1 MFSDHALAS
10 FNNINLSAPTH
21 AVTTRSSEVDESS
34 RMSFQ
39 VQQSRIGTLLTKDKI
54 TGKFEADFIDFS
66 KSSPTTQSNPRLR
79 IASITY
85 KKGNNTFIFGQD
97 WDLFSPAG
105 AYTLNIVGLYFLG
118 GNTGFIRQQFQY
130 LKRSGNWELGSAIG
144 MAGNNP
150 GVVDNNLETG
160 KSPSYS
166 ARISYEIDKGKIGLS
181 GIYSTLHFDQSGENG
196 SSHDAYGVNLFYEQ
210 LLAKWGFK
218 SELYYSQNLANIGSL
233 SIGKGTDDSDVREFG
248 GLMTLSYQIDDQN
261 ILFGGVGIAS
271 VNNPQ
276 EITPFSLATSGTIQ
290 NPGIRRNQVSKIG
303 WDYKITVDFSLVSE
317 VSRYETTNKLSENS
331 YLAEV
336 AWSIESGML
345 LKF

>member
-1 MFSDHALAS
+1 MYSDQALAS
-10 FNNINLSAPTH
+10 FNNVNLSAPTH
-21 AVTTRSSEVDESS
+21 AISARSSAVHESS
-34 RMSFQ
+34 RVSFQ
-39 VQQSRIGTLLTKDKI
+39 VQQSRIGTLLTKDKV

-85 KKGNNTFIFGQD
+85 KNGNNTFIIGQD
-97 WDLFSPAG
+97 WDLFSPVG
-105 AYTLNIVGLYFLG
+105 AYTFNIVGLYFLG
-118 GNTGFIRQQFQY
+118 GNTGFIRQQVQY
-130 LKRSGNWELGSAIG
+130 LQKSGKVELGTAIG

-150 GVVDNNLETG
+150 GVTDGNLETG

-166 ARISYEIDKGKIGLS
+166 ARISYEVDKGKIGFS
-181 GIYSTLHFDQSGENG
+181 GIYSTLHFDQNGENR

-210 LLAKWGFK
+210 FLGKWGFK

-233 SIGKGTDDSDVREFG
+233 SIGKGTDHSDVREFG
-248 GLMTLSYQIDDQN
+248 GLITLSYQINDQN

-271 VNNPQ
+271 VDNPQ
-276 EITPFSLATSGTIQ
+276 EITPFLLATSGTIQ
-290 NPGIRRNQVSKIG
+290 NPGIRRNQVSKMG
-303 WDYKITVDFSLVSE
+303 WDYKITEDFSLVSE
-317 VSRYETTNKLSENS
+317 VTRYETTNKLSENS

-336 AWSIESGML
+336 AWSIESGVL